1 MISAIILNW
10 NGKRHLKECL
20 ESLRDQA
27 YRDFETIFVDNGSSD
42 GSVEHVRE
50 NFPYV
55 KILALGKNTGFS
67 KGNNEGIKIAKGEYI
82 ALLNN
87 DTRVDRYWL
96 EELYKSICKH
106 PEISFFA
113 SRIVFYDQP
122 DRIDSAGDGYAIC
135 GAPFKIGHCE
145 NRSKYSQENIVFG
158 ACAGASLYR
167 KEMLDDI
174 GLLDEDFFAIYED
187 GDLNFRAQLKGYKC
201 LFVPSAIV
209 YHKGSSSIGKL
220 SDFYVYHGQRN
231 VEHLYIKNM
240 PLLLILRNG
249 YIHFFYNLL
258 AFFYFSIKR
267 KAIKFIQAKI
277 DVLKNLPVLLKK
289 RLVIQ
294 KRREVSNYYLLN
306 LFEKKWLSTRIKGK
320 L

>member
-20 ESLRDQA
+20 ESLGNQT

-42 GSVEHVRE
+42 GSVRYVRE
-50 NFPYV
+50 NFPDV
-55 KILALGKNTGFS
+55 RILALSKNTGFS

-96 EELYKSICKH
+96 EELYGSICKH

-113 SRIVFYDQP
+113 SKIIYYDETEK
-122 DRIDSAGDGYAIC
+122 IDSAGDGYAIC
-135 GAPFKIGHCE
+135 GAPFKIGHYE
-145 NRSKYSQENIVFG
+145 NRSKYSQEKIVFG
-158 ACAGASLYR
+158 ACAGASLYK
-167 KEMLDDI
+167 KEMLNDI
-174 GLLDEDFFAIYED
+174 GLLDDDFFAIYED
-187 GDLNFRAQLKGYKC
+187 GDLNFRAQLRGYKC

-209 YHKGSSSIGKL
+209 YHKGSSSIGTL
-220 SDFYVYHGQRN
+220 SDFYVYYGQRN
-231 VEHLYIKNM
+231 VEYVYIKNM
-240 PLLLILRNG
+240 PFLLILKNG

-258 AFFYFSIKR
+258 AFVYFLIKG
-267 KAIKFIQAKI
+267 KTIKFIQAKI
-277 DVLKNLPVLLKK
+277 DVLRNLSNLLKK
-289 RLVIQ
+289 RLEIQ
-294 KRREVSNYYLLN
+294 KNRKINNYYLLS
-306 LFEKKWLSTRIKGK
+306 LFEKRWLTTRIKGK